1 MKILFSFVLIALEF
15 LIAPAAYAAEP
26 FPSKPLR
33 LIVPFPPGGA
43 TDNIL
48 RLVGQKLGERLNQ
61 TVIIDNK
68 PGGGTV
74 LATDLAAK
82 APADGYTLLA
92 VTAAFAVN
100 PSLYK
105 KLPFDRDKDFTPVS
119 LISLAPNVLVVNPS
133 LPVNTV
139 EELITYAKANP
150 KMLNFGSAGNGTS
163 NHLAG
168 EMLRTKAAI
177 DIVHVP
183 YKGDPAAITD
193 LISGN
198 IQIIFIGWSP
208 VSQYVASGKLKVLA
222 VTSAKPS
229 SLLPSLP
236 VLAASVPG
244 FESSVWNGIVVPSK
258 TPPEIV
264 RQLQV
269 NITAVL
275 SELEVKEKIR
285 SMGFEPIGSTS
296 QEFSEFLSRE
306 SKRSAKVVQDAG
318 VTID

>member
-1 MKILFSFVLIALEF
+1 MLEPVILF
-15 LIAPAAYAAEP
+15 
-26 FPSKPLR
+26 
-33 LIVPFPPGGA
+33 IVPFPPGGA

-177 DIVHVP
+177 DIIHVP

-275 SELEVKEKIR
+275 SEPEVKEKIR

>member
-177 DIVHVP
+177 DIIHVP

-275 SELEVKEKIR
+275 SEPEVKEKIR

>member
-1 MKILFSFVLIALEF
+1 MKILFSLVLAALGF
-15 LIAPAAYAAEP
+15 LITPAANAVEP

-33 LIVPFPPGGA
+33 LIIPFPPGGA

-61 TVIIDNK
+61 PVIIDNK
-68 PGGGTV
+68 PGGGTI

-82 APADGYTLLA
+82 APPDGYTLLV

-105 KLPFDRDKDFTPVS
+105 KLPYDRDKDFTPVS
-119 LISLAPNVLVVNPS
+119 LVSLAPNVLVVNPN
-133 LPVNTV
+133 LPVNTAD
-139 EELITYAKANP
+139 ELIAYAKANP
-150 KMLNFGSAGNGTS
+150 KKLNYGSAGNGTS

-183 YKGDPAAITD
+183 YKGDPAAVTD

-198 IQIIFIGWSP
+198 IQILFIGWSP
-208 VSQYVASGKLKVLA
+208 VAQYVSTGKLKVLGVA
-222 VTSAKPS
+222 SAKPS
-229 SLLPSLP
+229 VLLPGLP

-244 FESSVWNGIVVPSK
+244 FESSVWNGIVVPAK

-264 RQLQV
+264 KQLQGH
-269 NITAVL
+269 ITSIL
-275 SELEVKEKIR
+275 SEPEVKDKIR
-285 SMGFEPIGSTS
+285 SMGFESVGSTS
-296 QEFSEFLSRE
+296 QEFDEFLSRE
-306 SKRSAKVVQDAG
+306 NKRLAKVVQDGG
-318 VTID
+318 VTTD

>member
-193 LISGN
+193 VISGN

-275 SELEVKEKIR
+275 SEPEVKEKIR

>member
-15 LIAPAAYAAEP
+15 LIVPAAYAAEP

-105 KLPFDRDKDFTPVS
+105 KLPFDRDRDFTPVS

-275 SELEVKEKIR
+275 SEPEVKEKIR

>member
-1 MKILFSFVLIALEF
+1 
-15 LIAPAAYAAEP
+15 
-26 FPSKPLR
+26 
-33 LIVPFPPGGA
+33 
-43 TDNIL
+43 
-48 RLVGQKLGERLNQ
+48 
-61 TVIIDNK
+61 
-68 PGGGTV
+68 
-74 LATDLAAK
+74 
-82 APADGYTLLA
+82 
-92 VTAAFAVN
+92 
-100 PSLYK
+100 
-105 KLPFDRDKDFTPVS
+105 
-119 LISLAPNVLVVNPS
+119 
-133 LPVNTV
+133 
-139 EELITYAKANP
+139 
-150 KMLNFGSAGNGTS
+150 
-163 NHLAG
+163 
-168 EMLRTKAAI
+168 MLRTKAAI

-275 SELEVKEKIR
+275 SEPEVKEKIR

>member
-177 DIVHVP
+177 DIIHVP

-229 SLLPSLP
+229 SLLPSMP

-275 SELEVKEKIR
+275 SEPEVKEKIR

>member
-15 LIAPAAYAAEP
+15 LISPAAYAAEP

-275 SELEVKEKIR
+275 SEPEVKEKIR